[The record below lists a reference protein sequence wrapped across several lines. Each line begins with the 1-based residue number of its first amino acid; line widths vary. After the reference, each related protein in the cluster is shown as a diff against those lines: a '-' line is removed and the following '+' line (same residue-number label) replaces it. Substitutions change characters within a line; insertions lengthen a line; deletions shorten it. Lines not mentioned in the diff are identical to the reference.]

1 LIFITMNLHRLWQ
14 RTVGGLPADFWILWS
29 GILVNRIGGLAFPF
43 LSFFLI
49 SRGVPQNVA
58 VAAVSCWGIG
68 GLSAAFLGGWS
79 ADRIGRKFT
88 LLTGLSVSALA
99 MFAIPWCQPLFL
111 IYACAFL
118 AGFAFDFQRPA
129 VSAAVADLVPVSD
142 RVRAFGLIYWAVNI
156 GASIAPVLGGVL
168 AAISYHVLFSFDATT
183 ALIYFA
189 IILFCFREPRQH
201 LRGARRSPFAAFADR
216 RLRLLFGLACLLTGQ
231 FFQAYSTLPLV
242 MRQRGLDASDFSH
255 ALMLNGITV
264 VLLSI
269 PISRLLQRWTP
280 ATGLTIAAVCTG
292 TGFFL
297 TQFARTVPEYAAT
310 VFIWTLGEI
319 AMAST
324 TPALIS
330 RIAPPGQQGVYQGS
344 YSMSW
349 SLGILLGPVVGGFV
363 LQTFGDH
370 ILWSGCWVCG
380 LLAAVGFWFLLR
392 KVDAATEHEI
402 GSPVDQAAV
411 LEPE

>member
-1 LIFITMNLHRLWQ
+1 MNLHRLWQ

-99 MFAIPWCQPLFL
+99 MFAIPWSQPLFL

-392 KVDAATEHEI
+392 KVDAATEHEV

>member
-1 LIFITMNLHRLWQ
+1 MSFHRFWQ
-14 RTVGGLPADFWILWS
+14 RTVGGFPADFWILWS

-58 VAAVSCWGIG
+58 AAAVSCWGIG
-68 GLSAAFLGGWS
+68 GLSAAFFGGWS

-88 LLTGLSVSALA
+88 LLTGLILSALA
-99 MFAIPWCQPLFL
+99 MFAISWCKLLFL
-111 IYACAFL
+111 VYACAFL
-118 AGFAFDFQRPA
+118 TGFAFDFQRPA
-129 VSAAVADLVPVSD
+129 VSAAVADLVPASD
-142 RVRAFGLIYWAVNI
+142 RVRAYALNYWAINI
-156 GASIAPVLGGVL
+156 GASIAPLIGGVL
-168 AAISYHVLFSFDATT
+168 AKISFHFLFSFDGTT
-183 ALIYFA
+183 SLLYFA

-201 LRGARRSPFAAFADR
+201 VQGVRRSPFAAFRDR
-216 RLRLLFGLACLLTGQ
+216 RLVLLFGLACLLTSQ

-242 MRQRGLDASDFSH
+242 MSQKGLDAGDFSR
-255 ALMLNGITV
+255 ALVTNGITV

-269 PISRLLQRWTP
+269 PISRFLQRWSP
-280 ATGLTIAAVCTG
+280 ATGLSIAAICTG

-297 TQFARTVPEYAAT
+297 TQFAHTTPEYAAT
-310 VFIWTLGEI
+310 IFIWTLGEI
-319 AMAST
+319 AIAST

-349 SLGILLGPVVGGFV
+349 SFGILLGPTVGGFV
-363 LQTFGDH
+363 LQTFGEH
-370 ILWSGCWVCG
+370 ALWSGCG
-380 LLAAVGFWFLLR
+380 TLGILAAVGFWFLLR
-392 KVDAATEHEI
+392 RVD
-402 GSPVDQAAV
+402 VDNERISKPEAEQEPI

>member
-1 LIFITMNLHRLWQ
+1 MKLHRLWQ
-14 RTVGGLPADFWILWS
+14 RVVGGLPADFWVLWS
-29 GILVNRIGGLAFPF
+29 GILVNRIGALAFPF

-129 VSAAVADLVPVSD
+129 VSAAVADLVPMSD
-142 RVRAFGLIYWAVNI
+142 RVRAFGLIYWAINI
-156 GASIAPVLGGVL
+156 GASIAPVLGGIL
-168 AAISYHVLFSFDATT
+168 AGISYHVLFGFDATT

-201 LRGARRSPFAAFADR
+201 LQGARRSPFAAFADR

-280 ATGLTIAAVCTG
+280 ATGLSIAAVCTG

-319 AMAST
+319 SLAST

-370 ILWSGCWVCG
+370 VLWSGCWVFG

>member
-1 LIFITMNLHRLWQ
+1 MSFHRFWQ
-14 RTVGGLPADFWILWS
+14 RTVGGFPADFWILWA

-58 VAAVSCWGIG
+58 AAAVSCWGIG
-68 GLSAAFLGGWS
+68 GLSAAFFGGWS

-88 LLTGLSVSALA
+88 LLTGLILSVVT
-99 MFAIPWCQPLFL
+99 MFTISWFEPLFL
-111 IYACAFL
+111 IFACAFL
-118 AGFAFDFQRPA
+118 AGFAYDFQRPA

-142 RVRAFGLIYWAVNI
+142 RVRAYALNYWAVNI
-156 GASIAPVLGGVL
+156 GASIAPLIGGVL
-168 AAISYHVLFSFDATT
+168 ATISFHFLFSFEGTT
-183 ALIYFA
+183 SLLYFA

-201 LRGARRSPFAAFADR
+201 VQGVRRSPFAAFRDR
-216 RLRLLFGLACLLTGQ
+216 RLVLLFGLACLLTGQ

-242 MRQRGLDASDFSH
+242 MSQKGLDAGDFSR
-255 ALMLNGITV
+255 ALVTNGITV

-269 PISRLLQRWTP
+269 PISRFLQRWSP
-280 ATGLTIAAVCTG
+280 ATGLSIAAICTG

-297 TQFARTVPEYAAT
+297 TQFAHTTPEYAAT
-310 VFIWTLGEI
+310 IFIWTLGEI
-319 AMAST
+319 AIAST

-330 RIAPPGQQGVYQGS
+330 RIAPPGQQGVYQAS

-349 SLGILLGPVVGGFV
+349 SFGILLGPTVGGFV
-363 LQTFGDH
+363 LQTCGEH
-370 ILWSGCWVCG
+370 ALWAGCGTLG

-392 KVDAATEHEI
+392 RVD
-402 GSPVDQAAV
+402 VDNERISKPEAEQEPA

>member
-1 LIFITMNLHRLWQ
+1 MNLHRLWQ

-99 MFAIPWCQPLFL
+99 MFAIPWSQPLFL

-297 TQFARTVPEYAAT
+297 TQFAQTVPEYAAT

-392 KVDAATEHEI
+392 KVDAATEHEV

>member
-1 LIFITMNLHRLWQ
+1 MNLHRLWQ
-14 RTVGGLPADFWILWS
+14 RIGGGFPAGFWILWS
-29 GILVNRIGGLAFPF
+29 GILVNRIGAMAFPF

-49 SRGVPQNVA
+49 NRGVPQNVA
-58 VAAVSCWGIG
+58 AAAVSCWGLG
-68 GLSAAFLGGWS
+68 GLSAGFFGGWS
-79 ADRIGRKFT
+79 ADRIGRKIT
-88 LLTGLSVSALA
+88 LLAGLLLSAVA
-99 MFAIPWCQPLFL
+99 MFSMPWCQSLVL
-111 IYACAFL
+111 VYICAFTI
-118 AGFAFDFQRPA
+118 GFAFDFQRPA

-142 RVRAFGLIYWAVNI
+142 RVRAYALNYWAINI
-156 GASIAPVLGGVL
+156 GASVAPLIGGVL
-168 AAISYHVLFSFDATT
+168 AAASYHLLFGVDGTT
-183 ALIYFA
+183 SLLYFA
-189 IILFCFREPRQH
+189 IILLFFREPRKH
-201 LRGARRSPFAAFADR
+201 VEGTRRSPLSAFADH
-216 RLRLLFGLACLLTGQ
+216 RLLLLFGFGCLLTFQ

-242 MRQRGLDASDFSH
+242 MRQRGLNAGDFSH

-280 ATGLTIAAVCTG
+280 AAGLTVAAICTG

-297 TQFARTVPEYAAT
+297 TQFARTVPEYAGT
-310 VFIWTLGEI
+310 VFIWTIGEI

-349 SLGILLGPVVGGFV
+349 SLGIVLGPVVGGFV

-370 ILWSGCWVCG
+370 LLWSGCGAFG
-380 LLAAVGFWFLLR
+380 LLAAAGFWFLLK
-392 KVDAATEHEI
+392 KVDAATEGVI
-402 GSPVDQAAV
+402 GGPADQAGV

>member
-1 LIFITMNLHRLWQ
+1 MNLHRLWQ

-58 VAAVSCWGIG
+58 AAAVSCWGIG

-79 ADRIGRKFT
+79 ADRIGRKIT
-88 LLTGLSVSALA
+88 LLTGLSISTLA

-156 GASIAPVLGGVL
+156 GASIAPVLGGIL
-168 AAISYHVLFSFDATT
+168 AAISYHVLFGFDGTT

-189 IILFCFREPRQH
+189 VILFCFREPRQH
-201 LRGARRSPFAAFADR
+201 LQGSRRSPFAAFADR

-370 ILWSGCWVCG
+370 ILWSGCWVFG
-380 LLAAVGFWFLLR
+380 LLAAAGFWFLLR
-392 KVDAATEHEI
+392 KVDAATEHEV

>member
-1 LIFITMNLHRLWQ
+1 MSFHRFWQ
-14 RTVGGLPADFWILWS
+14 RTVGGFPADFWILWA

-58 VAAVSCWGIG
+58 AAAVSCWGIG
-68 GLSAAFLGGWS
+68 GSSAAFFGGWS

-88 LLTGLSVSALA
+88 LLTGLILSVVT
-99 MFAIPWCQPLFL
+99 MFTISWFEPLFL
-111 IYACAFL
+111 IFACAFL
-118 AGFAFDFQRPA
+118 AGFAYDFQRPA

-142 RVRAFGLIYWAVNI
+142 RVRAYALNYWAVNI
-156 GASIAPVLGGVL
+156 GASIAPLIGGVL
-168 AAISYHVLFSFDATT
+168 ATISFHFLFSFEGTT
-183 ALIYFA
+183 SLLYFA

-201 LRGARRSPFAAFADR
+201 VQGVRRSPFAAFRDR
-216 RLRLLFGLACLLTGQ
+216 RLVLLFGLACLLTGQ

-242 MRQRGLDASDFSH
+242 MSQKGLDAGDFSR
-255 ALMLNGITV
+255 ALVTNGITV

-269 PISRLLQRWTP
+269 PISRFLQRWSP
-280 ATGLTIAAVCTG
+280 ATGLSIAAICTG

-297 TQFARTVPEYAAT
+297 TQFAHSTPEYAVT
-310 VFIWTLGEI
+310 IFIWTLGEI
-319 AMAST
+319 AIAST

-330 RIAPPGQQGVYQGS
+330 RIAPPGQQGVYQAS

-349 SLGILLGPVVGGFV
+349 SFGILLGPTVGGFV
-363 LQTFGDH
+363 LQTFGEH
-370 ILWSGCWVCG
+370 ALCSGCGTLG

-392 KVDAATEHEI
+392 RVD
-402 GSPVDQAAV
+402 VDNERISKPEAEQEPA
-411 LEPE
+411 LEAE